1 MPNSF
6 VSQMNLVTSYLDG
19 SFVYGMITKDQKSW
33 MRTYSN
39 GQLTMCNQNI
49 LPRNDDMFRT
59 GDFRSGQS
67 PQLSVIHSLFYREH
81 NRIAKI
87 LHELNEFWNDEKLFQ
102 EARRIIIA
110 LLQQYTYHELLPTYV
125 GR

>member
-1 MPNSF
+1 
-6 VSQMNLVTSYLDG
+6 
-19 SFVYGMITKDQKSW
+19 
-33 MRTYSN
+33 
-39 GQLTMCNQNI
+39 MCNQNI
-49 LPRNDDMFRT
+49 LPRNEDMFRT

-102 EARRIIIA
+102 ETRRIIIA